1 MVWTISWEVEHFGGT
16 FSVGLL
22 VAENFGKEFPNELI
36 LMNCIWV
43 ILSDFNK
50 LLKALVF
57 V

>member
-1 MVWTISWEVEHFGGT
+1 MVWTMSWEVGFFFAESF
-16 FSVGLL
+16 
-22 VAENFGKEFPNELI
+22 VAENLRKEFPNELI